1 MNTMNE
7 TTTDLNLD
15 LNLILRKEEV
25 KKFVN
30 TIIFFRYGSD
40 TNKIKEFLES
50 LQEIQIHEDGI
61 VLIDNHGERRD
72 EFKRNGRVTLPF
84 KFSNENLNTF
94 QIVQSTIDPLDFTVY
109 EEWWNM

>member
-1 MNTMNE
+1 MTKKE
-7 TTTDLNLD
+7 TSASD
-15 LNLILRKEEV
+15 LNLILRKEEIR
-25 KKFVN
+25 KFVN

-40 TNKIKEFLES
+40 ETKIKEFLEVT
-50 LQEIQIHEDGI
+50 QEIQIHDNGI

-72 EFKRNGRVTLPF
+72 EFKRDGRVTLPK
-84 KFSNENLNTF
+84 KFSIDELNTF